1 MLKFFLKNL
10 SWFFL
15 AVLLVFCVWLIIHR
29 NSTRSN
35 QARTFKS
42 ETLAL
47 WLPFQETVSWLI
59 TFPENTLNAVRELRT
74 LRQEVNRLQMDNQ
87 SLRLE
92 LSNHKSIE
100 SELNRLQQVLEL
112 KSKLP
117 HKARIARIIARDPS
131 TWNRSFII
139 DIGSEDGVLVD
150 SPAISEQGI
159 VGRVVD
165 VAPGHSRVLMT
176 TDSNSS
182 VSAIDSRSRVTGIV
196 QGTGL
201 NQLKYAYV
209 EGNEDVQKDDV
220 IVSSGLGGAFPKGY
234 VIGSVLKKTQTD
246 NGLNVEIEVAPAV
259 DFASL
264 DYVFILPPI
273 DVFQ

>member
-15 AVLLVFCVWLIIHR
+15 MVLLVFCVWLIVHR
-29 NSTRSN
+29 NSSRSN
-35 QARTFKS
+35 RARSFKS
-42 ETLAL
+42 ETLAV
-47 WLPFQETVSWLI
+47 WLPFQETISWLI

-74 LRQEVNRLQMDNQ
+74 LRQEVNRLQLDNQ

-100 SELNRLQQVLEL
+100 SELARLQQVLAL
-112 KSKLP
+112 KSKFP
-117 HKARIARIIARDPS
+117 RKAKISRIIARDPS

-139 DIGSEDGVLVD
+139 DIGAEDGVLVD
-150 SPAISEQGI
+150 SPAVSEQGI
-159 VGRVVD
+159 VGRVVE
-165 VAPGHSRVLMT
+165 VTAHNARVLMT

-182 VSAIDSRSRVTGIV
+182 VSGIDARSRVTGIV

-201 NQLKYAYV
+201 NQLKYGYV
-209 EGNEDVQKDDV
+209 EANEDVQKDDV
-220 IVSSGLGGAFPKGY
+220 IVSSGLGGAFPKGFA
-234 VIGSVLKKTQTD
+234 IGSVLKKTQTD

-259 DFASL
+259 DFSSL